1 MSIRGVA
8 MGAVGGLGRGI
19 SQNAQAAM
27 AEEEKRRTRQWLAD
41 LERQTHAE
49 REAAIVAR
57 RQKIMSSVPEDAGL
71 SPRERAIALK
81 EKAIEANDLEFARHF
96 EEFARA
102 SKADERDAARMDL
115 DERKFQADQAYR
127 NRSLGLAEQR
137 LSRVGG
143 GGGGGGGRSGS
154 SERGLY
160 ERTVGTSGS
169 TREAALRA
177 ELAAKVANG
186 SASDQERAFFAQLQD
201 RAATD
206 APSAGSGYTP
216 TEVKKSDYWQRNPR
230 EAEREIERQLAA
242 LQMANPYL
250 TSEMLEEMRPRI
262 AARLGIEFQ
271 QRPSVGEQFKA
282 MTDPLRAPQDRGA
295 DPLGLFR

>member
-1 MSIRGVA
+1 MSIRGMA
-8 MGAVGGLGRGI
+8 MGAIGGLGKGLAE
-19 SQNAQAAM
+19 NGKAAM

-41 LERQTHAE
+41 MERQTHAE

-71 SPRERAIALK
+71 SPRDRAIALK

-96 EEFARA
+96 DEFARA

-115 DERKFQADQAYR
+115 DERKFQADQDYR

-137 LSRVGG
+137 LSRV

-186 SASDQERAFFAQLQD
+186 SASDQERAFFAQMQD
-201 RAATD
+201 RAASD
-206 APSAGSGYTP
+206 APSAGSSYTP

-230 EAEREIERQLAA
+230 EAEREIERQIAA

-250 TSEMLEEMRPRI
+250 TAEMLEEMRPRI
-262 AARLGIEFQ
+262 AAKLGITYQ

-282 MTDPLRAPQDRGA
+282 MTDPLRAPEDRGA

>member
-1 MSIRGVA
+1 MSMRGMA

-19 SQNAQAAM
+19 SQNAQAEM
-27 AEEEKRRTRQWLAD
+27 AEQEKRRTKEWLMD
-41 LERQTHAE
+41 MERQTHAE

-57 RQKIMSSVPEDAGL
+57 RERIMNSVPEDAGM
-71 SPRERAIALK
+71 SPRARAQLLK

-96 EEFARA
+96 DEFARA

-115 DERKFQADQAYR
+115 DERKFQADQSYR
-127 NRSLGLAEQR
+127 NRTLGLAEQR
-137 LSRVGG
+137 LNRV

-186 SASDQERAFFAQLQD
+186 SANDQERAFFAQMQD
-201 RAATD
+201 RAASD
-206 APSAGSGYTP
+206 APSAGSSYTP
-216 TEVKKSDYWQRNPR
+216 TEVTKSDYWQRNPR
-230 EAEREIERQLAA
+230 EAEREIERQIAA

-250 TSEMLEEMRPRI
+250 ASEMLEEMRPRI
-262 AARLGIEFQ
+262 AARLGIEYQ
-271 QRPSVGEQFKA
+271 QRPAVGEQFKA
-282 MTDPLRAPQDRGA
+282 ATDPLRTPEDRGA

>member
-1 MSIRGVA
+1 MSIRGMA

-27 AEEEKRRTRQWLAD
+27 AEQEKRRTKEWLMD
-41 LERQTHAE
+41 LERQTHAD

-57 RQKIMSSVPEDAGL
+57 RQKILSSVPEDAGL
-71 SPRERAIALK
+71 SPRDRAQLLK

-96 EEFARA
+96 DEFARA

-115 DERKFQADQAYR
+115 DERKFQADQDYR

-143 GGGGGGGRSGS
+143 GGGGGRSGS

-160 ERTVGTSGS
+160 ERTAGMSGGA
-169 TREAALRA
+169 REAALRS
-177 ELAAKVANG
+177 ELAAKVASG
-186 SASDQERAFFAQLQD
+186 RASDQERAFFAQMQD

-206 APSAGSGYTP
+206 TPSAGSGYTP

-230 EAEREIERQLAA
+230 DAEREIERQIAA

-262 AARLGIEFQ
+262 AARLGIEYQ
-271 QRPSVGEQFKA
+271 QRPSVGDQFKA
-282 MTDPLRAPQDRGA
+282 VTDPLRAPEDRGA